1 MATESPTGEE
11 VAGTMP
17 LAVFIASIV
26 VIILTAEFY
35 GEFGEGNSVGLLG
48 IALGF
53 FNLAN

>member
-17 LAVFIASIV
+17 LAVFIVSIV

-35 GEFGEGNSVGLLG
+35 REFGEGNSVGLLG